1 MIRDNIEANK
11 FITPNS
17 LDIEL
22 LKINFPYFFN
32 DSGEFLLEQFKQQLK
47 EQDITFNKEG
57 YELNFLGKAYAR
69 YLSGAKTETF
79 LAPHVEHNRL
89 DENKNSENVYIIGDN
104 LEALRHLL
112 GSYIGKIK
120 CIYIDPPYN
129 TGEDFIYNDSFAFT
143 ADDLVERIGIDRQEA
158 ERILDLNG
166 KSSHSA
172 WLTFMYPRLVLARL
186 LLREDGVIFI
196 SIDDNEYANLKQI
209 CDEIFGEE
217 NFQADVAVV
226 ANPGGRD
233 YKNIAI
239 TNEHLLIYTKTIETE
254 LNELEKK
261 GEFKKFDSKGGYELR
276 ELRNRN
282 PKFTKRNRPNLYYPF
297 FINPNSI
304 QKDNTCLISLEAN
317 DEFSIEVYPKNS
329 KGVDSCWRWGKDK
342 SLENI
347 NSSSFDLSNLVARKK
362 KNGGY
367 NIYEKSRK
375 ATTKA
380 KSLWNGVGYRT
391 EDGTRSFNEL
401 FEESYFDHPKSPE
414 LIKQC
419 LIIGMS
425 EDDIVLDFFSGSAT
439 TAEAIMQLNASDLGN
454 RKYIL
459 VQLPEPINEKELAY
473 SAGYRTID
481 EIGRERISRAAK
493 KIDQEYGVDID
504 KGFKIYEIKPLSN
517 NILDKLDRFDADSL
531 ILENMVKLFDTDC
544 SRGKNAILM
553 TYKIMDGYGF
563 TSSIAPYQLKNYVA
577 DKIEDSLYIIEEG
590 LTSEDVF
597 ELIKQLENGTLN
609 INRLVLYSYSIE
621 FSVLHELRRN
631 ISNLQNNK
639 HVELIE
645 RY

>member
-17 LDIEL
+17 LDVEL

-47 EQDITFNKEG
+47 KQDITFNKEG

-89 DENKNSENVYIIGDN
+89 DKNKNSENVYIIGDN

-129 TGEDFIYNDSFAFT
+129 TGEDFIYNDSFTFT
-143 ADDLVERIGIDRQEA
+143 ADDLVDRIGIDRQEA

-261 GEFKKFDSKGGYELR
+261 VEFKRFDSKGGYELR

-304 QKDNTCLISLEAN
+304 QEDNTCLISLEAN
-317 DEFSIEVYPKNS
+317 DEFFIEVYPKNS
-329 KGVDSCWRWGKDK
+329 KGEDSCWRWGKNK

-347 NSSSFDLSNLVARKK
+347 NSTSFDLSNLVARKK

-459 VQLPEPINEKELAY
+459 VQLPESINEKELAY
-473 SAGYRTID
+473 GAGYRTID

-493 KIDQEYGVDID
+493 KINQEYGVDID

-517 NILDKLDRFDADSL
+517 NILDKLDMFDADSL
-531 ILENMVKLFDTDC
+531 ILEDMVKLFDTDC
-544 SRGKNAILM
+544 SQGKNAILM

-577 DKIEDSLYIIEEG
+577 DKIEDSLYIIENG
-590 LTSEDVF
+590 LASEDVF
-597 ELIKQLENGTLN
+597 ELIKQLENRTLN

>member
-17 LDIEL
+17 LDIEF

-329 KGVDSCWRWGKDK
+329 KGGDSCWRWGKDK

-347 NSSSFDLSNLVARKK
+347 NSSSFDLSNIVARKK

-639 HVELIE
+639 HVEVIE